1 MHIKIISG
9 MAEDQI
15 YVTEVS
21 QSGEFHRMI
30 LTQVQ
35 MSTLFAFGNKDVLD
49 TFCHI
54 FWLELFDKF
63 DWPTDWLSAEECRA
77 NIYKKAAK
85 LYWLTL

>member
-9 MAEDQI
+9 MAEGQI

-21 QSGEFHRMI
+21 RSGEFHRMI

-63 DWPTDWLSAEECRA
+63 D
-77 NIYKKAAK
+77 
-85 LYWLTL
+85 

>member
-9 MAEDQI
+9 MAEYQI

-54 FWLELFDKF
+54 FGLSYLTSLTDP
-63 DWPTDWLSAEECRA
+63 PTDSAPKSVEL
-77 NIYKKAAK
+77 IYIKKQ
-85 LYWLTL
+85 LNCIG

>member
-35 MSTLFAFGNKDVLD
+35 MSTLFAFGNKDVLFFGLSYLTSLTD
-49 TFCHI
+49 P
-54 FWLELFDKF
+54 
-63 DWPTDWLSAEECRA
+63 PTDSAPKSVEL
-77 NIYKKAAK
+77 IYIKQ
-85 LYWLTL
+85 LNCIG

>member
-1 MHIKIISG
+1 

-63 DWPTDWLSAEECRA
+63 D
-77 NIYKKAAK
+77 
-85 LYWLTL
+85 